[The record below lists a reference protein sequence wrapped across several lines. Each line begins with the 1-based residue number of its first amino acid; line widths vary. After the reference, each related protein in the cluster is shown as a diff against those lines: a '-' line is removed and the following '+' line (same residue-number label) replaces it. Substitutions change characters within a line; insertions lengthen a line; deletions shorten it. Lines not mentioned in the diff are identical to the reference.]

1 MTSIVAA
8 FDFDNTLTVR
18 DSLVPFLFEQ
28 AGFLKASCL
37 FARLTPAFLKFQV
50 GYLSRQETKERIL
63 RQFFKG
69 VPFQSLQASAR
80 HYALNQLDRYLNPF
94 AIDRLKWHQQQGHRC
109 ILVSA
114 SIDLYLSPWAERH
127 GFEKALTSTL
137 ALDKQKCVT
146 GLLEGNNC
154 WGAEK
159 VKRIEDYLGPR
170 ELYQLYAYGDSQGDY
185 EMLAFADYPFYQIF
199 S

>member
-28 AGFLKASCL
+28 AGFLKASYYL
-37 FARLTPAFLKFQV
+37 AALIPDFLQFQC
-50 GYLSRQETKERIL
+50 GYLSRQATKEKIL
-63 RQFFKG
+63 TKFFKG
-69 VPFQSLQASAR
+69 VSFCDLQMSAKR
-80 HYALNQLDRYLNPF
+80 YAANQLDSYLNPQ
-94 AIDRLKWHQQQGHRC
+94 AVERLKWHQQQGHRC

-114 SIDLYLSPWAERH
+114 SIDLYLCPWAERH
-127 GFEKALTSTL
+127 GFEKTLASTL
-137 ALDKQKCVT
+137 ALDKQERVT
-146 GLLEGNNC
+146 GLLKGNNC

-170 ELYQLYAYGDSQGDY
+170 ESYQLYAYGDSRGDQ
-185 EMLAFADYPFYQIF
+185 ELLALADYPFYRSF
-199 S
+199 